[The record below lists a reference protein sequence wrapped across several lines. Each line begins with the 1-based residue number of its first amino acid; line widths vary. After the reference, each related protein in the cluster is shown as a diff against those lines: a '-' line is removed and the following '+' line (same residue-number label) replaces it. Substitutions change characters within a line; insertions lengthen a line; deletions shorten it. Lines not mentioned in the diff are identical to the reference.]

1 LQVGGLPFAVS
12 DPVKA
17 REGGLRVLAQIP
29 EALAEFTKFGHVL
42 VAMTATADYHVVT
55 HDPIRNLADLKGKKV
70 GTFGRIA
77 PKVLQAGGA
86 IPVSTTGGEMYE
98 ALQRKTIDA
107 RINSYEGTKRFK
119 LYEVAKYISTISM
132 GAIAGVNMFTINKR
146 KWDSLSKE
154 HQKIL
159 LEEGERVGKWEAQA
173 MRDGDAEFQKYLQGK
188 GMQIVEFSA
197 EDREKWNWANSLVHA
212 KEALEAVQ
220 LGTADMADL
229 ALGYFTDKIRLMQVG
244 GLPFSVS
251 DPVRARNGGLRVL
264 SQVPEA
270 LAELH
275 KFGHKVVAM
284 TSTATYHIVGHQP
297 IRTLAD
303 LKGKKVGTFGRI
315 APKVIQAGGGVSV
328 STTGGEMYEA
338 LQRKTIDQR
347 IISYEAHVR
356 FKTYEVAKYV
366 STIDIGAIAGVNTFT
381 INKRKWDSLSKEHQ
395 KILLEEGEKV
405 GVWEA
410 QAMKDD
416 EGKFKKYLQDKGV
429 EIVEFSAKD
438 REKWKNSP
446 GVKKIAA
453 DWVAGMEKL
462 GLPGRKVLA
471 LYRGE

>member
-1 LQVGGLPFAVS
+1 MKAISKTFAVFLMAG
-12 DPVKA
+12 VLCA
-17 REGGLRVLAQIP
+17 AGLVVPEDAQSKII
-29 EALAEFTKFGHVL
+29 LK
-42 VAMTATADYHVVT
+42 VATHSSRPGTPRADYMVHFKKAVAERT
-55 HDPIRNLADLKGKKV
+55 KGE
-70 GTFGRIA
+70 I
-77 PKVLQAGGA
+77 
-86 IPVSTTGGEMYE
+86 
-98 ALQRKTIDA
+98 
-107 RINSYEGTKRFK
+107 
-119 LYEVAKYISTISM
+119 EV
-132 GAIAGVNMFTINKR
+132 
-146 KWDSLSKE
+146 
-154 HQKIL
+154 
-159 LEEGERVGKWEAQA
+159 
-173 MRDGDAEFQKYLQGK
+173 
-188 GMQIVEFSA
+188 QIY
-197 EDREKWNWANSLVHA
+197 WANSLVHA

-244 GLPFSVS
+244 GLPFAVS
-251 DPVRARNGGLRVL
+251 DPVRARDGGLRVL
-264 SQVPEA
+264 TQVPEA

-275 KFGHKVVAM
+275 KFGHKVVAV

-381 INKRKWDSLSKEHQ
+381 MNRRKWDSLSKEHQ

-416 EGKFKKYLQDKGV
+416 ESSSRRRTERSGRTNRASRK
-429 EIVEFSAKD
+429 
-438 REKWKNSP
+438 SP
-446 GVKKIAA
+446 MTG
-453 DWVAGMEKL
+453 
-462 GLPGRKVLA
+462 
-471 LYRGE
+471 

>member
-1 LQVGGLPFAVS
+1 MAALSKSLVGLVLAGLMCVAGVAVPDDAQAKIILKVTTQSTRPGTPRADYLVHFKNGVAKRTNGEIEVQIYWANSLVHAKEALEAVQLGTADMADLAVGYFSDKIRLLQVGGLPFAVS

-197 EDREKWNWANSLVHA
+197 EDREKW
-212 KEALEAVQ
+212 K
-220 LGTADMADL
+220 
-229 ALGYFTDKIRLMQVG
+229 
-244 GLPFSVS
+244 
-251 DPVRARNGGLRVL
+251 
-264 SQVPEA
+264 
-270 LAELH
+270 
-275 KFGHKVVAM
+275 
-284 TSTATYHIVGHQP
+284 
-297 IRTLAD
+297 
-303 LKGKKVGTFGRI
+303 
-315 APKVIQAGGGVSV
+315 
-328 STTGGEMYEA
+328 
-338 LQRKTIDQR
+338 
-347 IISYEAHVR
+347 
-356 FKTYEVAKYV
+356 
-366 STIDIGAIAGVNTFT
+366 NT
-381 INKRKWDSLSKEHQ
+381 
-395 KILLEEGEKV
+395 
-405 GVWEA
+405 
-410 QAMKDD
+410 
-416 EGKFKKYLQDKGV
+416 
-429 EIVEFSAKD
+429 
-438 REKWKNSP
+438 P
-446 GVKKIAA
+446 GVKRILG
-453 DWVAGMEKL
+453 DWVAEMEKA
-462 GLPGRKVLA
+462 GLPGKKALA
-471 LYRGE
+471 AYRGE

>member
-1 LQVGGLPFAVS
+1 MTAISRSLAVFVLAGFVCAAGVVLPNDVQSKTILKIATQSGRPGTPRADFLVRFQKAVGERTNGRIEVQIFWANSLVHAKEALEAVQLGTTDMADLAVGYFSDKIRLLQVGGLPFAVS

-197 EDREKWNWANSLVHA
+197 EDREKW
-212 KEALEAVQ
+212 K
-220 LGTADMADL
+220 
-229 ALGYFTDKIRLMQVG
+229 
-244 GLPFSVS
+244 
-251 DPVRARNGGLRVL
+251 
-264 SQVPEA
+264 
-270 LAELH
+270 
-275 KFGHKVVAM
+275 
-284 TSTATYHIVGHQP
+284 
-297 IRTLAD
+297 
-303 LKGKKVGTFGRI
+303 
-315 APKVIQAGGGVSV
+315 
-328 STTGGEMYEA
+328 
-338 LQRKTIDQR
+338 
-347 IISYEAHVR
+347 
-356 FKTYEVAKYV
+356 
-366 STIDIGAIAGVNTFT
+366 NT
-381 INKRKWDSLSKEHQ
+381 
-395 KILLEEGEKV
+395 
-405 GVWEA
+405 
-410 QAMKDD
+410 
-416 EGKFKKYLQDKGV
+416 
-429 EIVEFSAKD
+429 
-438 REKWKNSP
+438 P
-446 GVKKIAA
+446 GVKRILG
-453 DWVAGMEKL
+453 DWVAEMEKA
-462 GLPGRKVLA
+462 GLPGKKALA
-471 LYRGE
+471 AYRGE

>member
-197 EDREKWNWANSLVHA
+197 EDREKWNS
-212 KEALEAVQ
+212 
-220 LGTADMADL
+220 
-229 ALGYFTDKIRLMQVG
+229 
-244 GLPFSVS
+244 
-251 DPVRARNGGLRVL
+251 RARRSAPSAASRPRSSRQEEVFR
-264 SQVPEA
+264 SAPR
-270 LAELH
+270 AERCTRPSS
-275 KFGHKVVAM
+275 ARPS
-284 TSTATYHIVGHQP
+284 TSGSSPMRPTCGSKPTRWP
-297 IRTLAD
+297 
-303 LKGKKVGTFGRI
+303 
-315 APKVIQAGGGVSV
+315 
-328 STTGGEMYEA
+328 ST
-338 LQRKTIDQR
+338 
-347 IISYEAHVR
+347 
-356 FKTYEVAKYV
+356 
-366 STIDIGAIAGVNTFT
+366 
-381 INKRKWDSLSKEHQ
+381 
-395 KILLEEGEKV
+395 
-405 GVWEA
+405 
-410 QAMKDD
+410 
-416 EGKFKKYLQDKGV
+416 
-429 EIVEFSAKD
+429 
-438 REKWKNSP
+438 
-446 GVKKIAA
+446 
-453 DWVAGMEKL
+453 
-462 GLPGRKVLA
+462 
-471 LYRGE
+471 